1 VAALDGLAKITPPP
15 EPPPEVMGR
24 AVTLAD
30 RAAIIRSALGRADAV
45 VLQDLL
51 RGVRDRVVVAVTF
64 LAMLELVKRREIVV
78 EQAEPWGPIVARNTT
93 AEERAARAAI
103 LGDDGASFD
112 EPIDE
117 SLESFR

>member
-1 VAALDGLAKITPPP
+1 
-15 EPPPEVMGR
+15 
-24 AVTLAD
+24 
-30 RAAIIRSALGRADAV
+30 
-45 VLQDLL
+45 
-51 RGVRDRVVVAVTF
+51 
-64 LAMLELVKRREIVV
+64 MLELVKRREIVV